1 MKKVFI
7 FFLLAITFASC
18 NKDFLDRSPLDQL
31 SSSTFW
37 TSEKEVT
44 AALNGLYNGWEI
56 GDNIVYMDCA
66 SDNAYGPFPWEN
78 YQVLGNG
85 LVTAADPGNSR
96 WNFVT
101 IRKCNYFLANVDKAP
116 ISDDMKKVSKGQARF
131 LRAYQYFIMEQVYGD
146 VPLFTKE
153 LTIEEANKVTRTPKV
168 DVVKFILDELAAI
181 ASDLPAS
188 YSNAADQ
195 GRITKGAALALK
207 ARIELYEKK
216 YTECVATCN
225 AVFALNQYDLFPSYT
240 DLFRIQNNNSK
251 EDILDVQYKANDN
264 SNWVLGVLVPG
275 SQGGWSSIDPLQSL
289 VDAYEMK
296 NGKTITETGS
306 GYNPLK
312 PYSNRDPRFYTT
324 IWYPGA
330 VLYDGSNMNPLDK
343 NSADYYDQYGGAR
356 TGYNARKYIW
366 NISDYA
372 DVWNSGMNIMVIR
385 FAEVLL
391 SYAEAKIELGQI
403 DNSVYAAIDR
413 IRLRAGMPAVDRNV
427 YSDQTTLRNL
437 VRRERRVE
445 FGMEGLRWFDIQRWK
460 IGEQVMKGDAFGSLN
475 AGSIDPVTGEMIF
488 APNATPINVETRDFK
503 AINYLWPIPQK
514 QIDINSN
521 LKQNTGY

>member
-1 MKKVFI
+1 MKKVLI

-18 NKDFLDRSPLDQL
+18 NKDFLDRSPLDQM

-56 GDNIVYMDCA
+56 GDNILYMDCA
-66 SDNAYGPFPWEN
+66 SDNAYNPFPWEG

-85 LVTAADPGNSR
+85 LLTAADPGASR
-96 WNFVT
+96 WNFSTV
-101 IRKCNYFLANVDKAP
+101 RKCNYFIANVDKAP
-116 ISDDMKKVSKGQARF
+116 VSADMKKVTKGQARF
-131 LRAYQYFIMEQVYGD
+131 IRAYQYFIMEQVYGD

-153 LTIEEANKVTRTPKV
+153 LTIEEANKVTRTPKA
-168 DVVKFILDELAAI
+168 DVVKFVLDELAAI
-181 ASDLPAS
+181 SSDLPAS
-188 YSNAADQ
+188 YDNAADQ

-216 YTECVATCN
+216 YTECVTTCN
-225 AVFALNQYDLFPSYT
+225 AIMALSKYDLFPSYT
-240 DLFRIQNNNSK
+240 DLFRIQNENNA
-251 EDILDVQYKANDN
+251 EVILDVQYKENDY
-264 SNWVLGVLVPG
+264 SNWVLGVMVPA

-296 NGKTITETGS
+296 NGKTISETGS
-306 GYNPLK
+306 GYNSLK

-343 NSADYYDQYGGAR
+343 NSADFYDQYGGAR
-356 TGYNARKYIW
+356 TGYNVRKYIW
-366 NISDYA
+366 NVADYN
-372 DVWNSGMNIMVIR
+372 DVWNSGMNIIVIR
-385 FAEVLL
+385 YAEVLL
-391 SYAEAKIELGQI
+391 SLAEAKIELGQI
-403 DNSVYAAIDR
+403 DNSVYNAIDK
-413 IRLRAGMPAVDRNV
+413 IRLRAGMPAVDRTV
-427 YSDQTTLRNL
+427 YSDQTKLREL

-445 FGMEGLRWFDIQRWK
+445 LGMEGLRWFDIQRWK
-460 IGEQVMKGDAFGSLN
+460 IGEQVMKGDALGCLG
-475 AGSIDPVTGEMIF
+475 AGSIDPATGNMIF
-488 APNATPINVETRDFK
+488 TSTATPINVETRDFK
-503 AINYLWPIPQK
+503 AVNYLWPIPQK